1 MIPRDQVRVVP
12 GDAEYPRNQ
21 WYVAAF
27 SHELE
32 PGKLLHRTLLDEPV
46 VLYRDRDGKPVALFD
61 RCPHRGMPLSMGRL
75 IKDDTLQC
83 LYHGF
88 EYDTNGRCSLIP
100 AQDAVPSK
108 MAVQR
113 FPTVETWQW
122 IWIWMGDPALADPA
136 LIPDH
141 EQIGLTRTGW
151 HSAPGILLRVEAN
164 YLLPF
169 ENLVDATHISYLH
182 HGMIDDGNVARKD
195 YRIEEDRHIVRVI
208 REFKNELQGSLS
220 VEQGRVQEGQRL
232 DRTLLLE
239 AQAPQT
245 FFVSITFVPSDA
257 PDTPP
262 KTNRLIV
269 MLTPETARS
278 TLQFTADAQTFPLGD
293 LDRRRAGIRKLL
305 MEDVVAIEAIQKLQ
319 DRLGIDRCPE
329 YSQKADA
336 GALRTRK
343 IIVEMIARER
353 SPTRADAA
361 E

>member
-1 MIPRDQVRVVP
+1 MVARREVRVIP
-12 GDAEYPRNQ
+12 GDADYPRNQ

-27 SHELE
+27 SHEVE
-32 PGKLLHRTLLDEPV
+32 RGKLLHRTLLDEPV

-61 RCPHRGMPLSMGRL
+61 RCPHRGMPLSMGKL
-75 IKDDTLQC
+75 IGEDTLQC

-88 EYDTNGRCSLIP
+88 EYDTQGRCTLIP
-100 AQDAVPSK
+100 SQDAVPQK
-108 MAVQR
+108 MAVRR
-113 FPTVETWQW
+113 FPTVELWQW
-122 IWIWMGDPALADPA
+122 IWIWVGDPALADPA

-141 EQIGLTRTGW
+141 HAIGLTRPDW
-151 HSAPGILLRVEAN
+151 HTATGILLRVEAN

-182 HGMIDDGNVARKD
+182 HGMIDDGNVARKE

-208 REFKNELQGSLS
+208 REFKNELQGSMS
-220 VEQGRVQEGQRL
+220 VEQGRVKEGQRL

-245 FFVSITFVPSDA
+245 FFVSMTFVPSDA

-269 MLTPETARS
+269 MLTPESPRA

-293 LDRRRAGIRKLL
+293 LEKRRAGVRKLL
-305 MEDVVAIEAIQKLQ
+305 SEDVVAIEAIQKLQ
-319 DRLGIDRCPE
+319 DRIGVERCPE

-343 IIVEMIARER
+343 IIHDMIVAER
-353 SPTRADAA
+353 AGRRADAA

>member
-1 MIPRDQVRVVP
+1 MAKNDPIMVVP
-12 GDAEYPRNQ
+12 GCAEYPLNQ

-27 SHELE
+27 SHEIE

-46 VLYRDRDGKPVALFD
+46 VLYRDKGGKPVALFD
-61 RCPHRGMPLSMGRL
+61 RCPHRGMPLSMGKL
-75 IKDDTLQC
+75 IKGDTLQC

-88 EYDTNGRCSLIP
+88 EYDTQGRCNYIP
-100 AQDAVPSK
+100 SQDRVPEP
-108 MAVQR
+108 MAVRR

-122 IWIWMGDPALADPA
+122 VWIWMGDPALADSR

-141 EQIGLTRTGW
+141 DRIGLTRPGW
-151 HSAPGILLRVEAN
+151 YSATGILLRVEAN
-164 YLLPF
+164 YLLPY

-182 HGMIDDGNVARKD
+182 HGMIDDGNVAKKD

-208 REFKNELQGSLS
+208 REFKNELQGTMS
-220 VEQGRVQEGQRL
+220 VEQGRVKEGQRL

-245 FFVSITFVPSDA
+245 FFVSVTFVPSDA

-269 MLTPETARS
+269 MLTPETPRS

-293 LDRRRAGIRKLL
+293 LEKRRAGIRKLL
-305 MEDVVAIEAIQKLQ
+305 TEDVVAIEAIQKLQ
-319 DRLGIDRCPE
+319 DRIGLERCPE

-343 IIVEMIARER
+343 IIHDMIARER
-353 SPTRADAA
+353 AITARAA